1 MTKFDLFD
9 GIGNVDDELIEKAT
23 EPKKRSTN
31 KSLFL
36 ITGSIAACAVIALT
50 VVFLASG
57 RNAAVETSFPF
68 AGGYTEKGTELSPGI
83 TTGGANS
90 EIPHTEESYDTDIEI
105 ITSDIFYVKE
115 GKIEK
120 IPVGHEATPQ
130 AVFELWK
137 KMNNIGDEVKLLSVK
152 IESNGITEESEIDG
166 QGVATYHVGTDLT
179 FNLTITK
186 NIENYYSGT
195 GKSLL
200 LNSLERTMYEASEV
214 KYGEFNLILAEG

>member
-1 MTKFDLFD
+1 MKPEELSDY
-9 GIGNVDDELIEKAT
+9 IGNIDEELIAGAK
-23 EPKKRSTN
+23 KKRRTS
-31 KSLFL
+31 KRLFL
-36 ITGSIAACAVIALT
+36 IMGGVAACAAIAVT
-50 VVFLASG
+50 GVFLLSSQ
-57 RNAAVETSFPF
+57 NTTVDTSIPVT
-68 AGGYTEKGTELSPGI
+68 GGYMEKGAEISSGV

-130 AVFELWK
+130 AVLELWK

-166 QGVATYHVGTDLT
+166 QGVATYHVGADLT

-186 NIENYYSGT
+186 NIESYYSGT
-195 GKSLL
+195 NKQLL

>member
-9 GIGNVDDELIEKAT
+9 SIGNVDDELIEKAT

-36 ITGSIAACAVIALT
+36 ITGSIAACAVIAVT
-50 VVFLASG
+50 VIFLKSG
-57 RNAAVETSFPF
+57 QNSPIETSVSVE
-68 AGGYTEKGTELSPGI
+68 GGYTEKGAKISSDI
-83 TTGGANS
+83 TTGGADTK
-90 EIPHTEESYDTDIEI
+90 IPHTEESYDTEIEI
-105 ITSDIFYVKE
+105 ITSDIFYIK
-115 GKIEK
+115 GGIMEK
-120 IPVGHEATPQ
+120 TPVEHEATPQ

-166 QGVATYHVGTDLT
+166 QGVATYHVGADLT

-186 NIENYYSGT
+186 NIESYYSGT
-195 GKSLL
+195 NKQLL